1 MTRPSL
7 LPANATPIEDAL
19 SLATDMIPRV
29 KDPIDAMR
37 GIKYV
42 NTPPSLLPFLIY
54 EYGLQE
60 LTPYVPNLYALIRE
74 GIAWQRVRGTPAAL
88 SRGLSWIDYEAELE
102 EAPIRR
108 KRWHL
113 FQLHLDRVRDNEEPD
128 LERIEGIAALSA
140 CLRSVFY
147 RGFHGYDVRAHELGY
162 SRASHSIW
170 SDDSGVRLRQDGAK
184 WSFGRTYDLSYTLS
198 QAELEALGIWIEPA
212 EDEEQPLGWGDIT
225 WAGSGS
231 TWTAP
236 AAQARRRS
244 MCDALEAKSAWL
256 ELIDSDDAII
266 GYRRARV
273 SKGVIADFEGPYS
286 VDGIRLAPDA
296 LAEVLYVEFLTGF
309 GDGAGRTMERCRIVF
324 DAAPVDPSKPG
335 LPWAL
340 PVEIAGIGAGVAQQ
354 SITIVLGRTVR
365 ERFRFVLRF

>member
-7 LPANATPIEDAL
+7 LPANATRFEDTL

-54 EYGLQE
+54 EYGLEE
-60 LTPYVPNLYALIRE
+60 LRPYVPNLYALIRE
-74 GIAWQRVRGTPAAL
+74 GIAWQRVRGTAAAL
-88 SRGLSWIDYEAELE
+88 ERGLSWLDYEAGLE
-102 EAPIRR
+102 EAPVRR

-128 LERIEGIAALSA
+128 LDRIDGIATLSA
-140 CLRSVFY
+140 CFRSVFY
-147 RGFHGYDVRAHELGY
+147 RGFHGYDARALELGY
-162 SRASHSIW
+162 SRVAQSIL

-184 WSFGRTYDLSYTLS
+184 WSFGRVYDLSYTLS
-198 QAELEALGIWIEPA
+198 QVELQALGIWIEPA
-212 EDEEQPLGWGDIT
+212 ENEAQPLGWGELT
-225 WAGSGS
+225 WSGAGS
-231 TWTAP
+231 TWTSP
-236 AAQARRRS
+236 AAQARRRA

-256 ELIDSDDAII
+256 ELIGADDQVI

-273 SKGVIADFEGPYS
+273 STGVLAEFGGPYS
-286 VDGIRLAPDA
+286 VDGIRFAPDD
-296 LAEVLYVEFLTGF
+296 LAEILYVEFLTGF
-309 GDGAGRTMERCRIVF
+309 GDGAGETAARCRIVF
-324 DAAPVDPSKPG
+324 DGAPVDPDKPG
-335 LPWAL
+335 LAWVSPAEL
-340 PVEIAGIGAGVAQQ
+340 AGLGAGVAQQ
-354 SITIVLGRTVR
+354 TITIKLGRTVR